1 MYTNTED
8 KAFIQVLFVAKYG
21 SASYPED
28 MDTYGARWVSGT
40 QPPYKNELENFL
52 STHVMKCFE
61 SPFAFLRAKACW
73 VTGQYS
79 DIRFTEGFGRGP
91 LFQALLQH
99 ALTLMRDS
107 ELPVG
112 PLLSTSAY

>member
-1 MYTNTED
+1 M
-8 KAFIQVLFVAKYG
+8 
-21 SASYPED
+21 
-28 MDTYGARWVSGT
+28 
-40 QPPYKNELENFL
+40 
-52 STHVMKCFE
+52 STHVMKYFD

-99 ALTLMRDS
+99 VLTLLRDP

-112 PLLSTSAY
+112 CTSSAFPHAFLFLIWFLR